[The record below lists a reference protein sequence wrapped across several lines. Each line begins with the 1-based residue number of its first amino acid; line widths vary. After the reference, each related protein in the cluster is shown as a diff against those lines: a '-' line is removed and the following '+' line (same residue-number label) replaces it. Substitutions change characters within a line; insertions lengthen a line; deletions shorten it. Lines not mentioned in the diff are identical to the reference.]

1 MDIKEKY
8 KLPNYIYVKIHKS
21 KQGFTAVLP
30 DYPGCMTY
38 AENISELVEN
48 VNDAL
53 LTYLDVPRKD
63 ALKADFLYS
72 PNPVKKQE
80 KKIRIKEVLNKFVSI
95 TPHVSY
101 A

>member
-21 KQGFTAVLP
+21 KQGFT
-30 DYPGCMTY
+30 